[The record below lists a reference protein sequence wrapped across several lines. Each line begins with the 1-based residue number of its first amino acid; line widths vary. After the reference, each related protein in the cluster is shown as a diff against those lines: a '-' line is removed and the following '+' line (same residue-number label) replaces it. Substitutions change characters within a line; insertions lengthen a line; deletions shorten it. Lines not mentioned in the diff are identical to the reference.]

1 MRKVF
6 PGLFIFLILLT
17 GCSKEKYFTCKIN
30 KDNEIQNYT
39 LNAVYKVYYEK
50 SYVTKVEKKE
60 VYKTQNED
68 TLDYFYEYKNLEY
81 VNLNNL
87 YGGFTHEVKKN
98 EDEVKLNATIDMS
111 LVDIKKM
118 KKDKYISSY
127 YIVSNKL
134 TTGGIKNIY
143 EEKGAICDI

>member
-30 KDNEIQNYT
+30 IANEMQNYT
-39 LNAVYKVYYEK
+39 LNAEYKVYYKK

-87 YGGFTHEVKKN
+87 YGGFTHEVKKSA
-98 EDEVKLNATIDMS
+98 DEVKLKATIDMS